1 MSKASE
7 LFTAEEREAISRAV
21 SSAESRTAAEIIPAV
36 TSSSGR
42 YDRAEDVFGLIFALL
57 VLVVG
62 WLALSDGRPSEDWTG
77 VSVPPFGLFSVIVT
91 LLVGFAIGAALATRF
106 PVLRLPF
113 ISAREMRDEVERA
126 AGEAFFRL
134 RLRKTAGATGIL
146 IYVSVYERMVR
157 VVGDDAIA
165 EKLTQSDWDAVRD
178 LAIEGLR
185 DERPGEGLVAAI
197 ERCGD
202 LCAPHFP
209 PLPDDEDELSN
220 ELRILD

>member
-165 EKLTQSDWDAVRD
+165 EKP
-178 LAIEGLR
+178 IEGLR